1 MGQQCSFK
9 RTNLTLEET
18 TEFVH
23 YWSICGLW
31 FGRALDTK
39 SSQRVHSARGGCWQR
54 SEACWRNVASN
65 VFLNVFFKVFF
76 FKIDE

>member
-9 RTNLTLEET
+9 RTNLTLEEI

-39 SSQRVHSARGGCWQR
+39 SSQRVQQGVVVGRGVKPVG
-54 SEACWRNVASN
+54 ETLLVM
-65 VFLNVFFKVFF
+65 FF
-76 FKIDE
+76 